1 MDVADVAH
9 VLAAF
14 DDVEDLLDQEE
25 SGAAAGALAASPCI
39 VTANDRAL
47 LALATP
53 APARAPQI
61 RGRARQRPCAA
72 GSGPLAATPSSSG
85 EGFVSLAAS
94 ASSGMTDSS
103 EKALAPALAFLR
115 NPRNRLSMS
124 PLNISPTVRS
134 SSSPAEFS
142 SVLQRPSS
150 VGASES
156 TNAMDSPS
164 TSSLRSDSR
173 AVPSTDSTSLSS
185 RLAKIGF
192 VHKKTKLKKKKK
204 LIASSP
210 TADSA
215 PNSDEQTAASTPTGQ
230 KSKAHSFTPYAQL
243 ESSCGGNL
251 GVLLSSK
258 KANGVA
264 KKEEPSAKDDGSHPQ
279 DSANMNQ
286 KMKKKK
292 KKRMFGTE
300 RDNNCT
306 SSRNVPHSWNAK
318 LTEEQVKETF

>member
-1 MDVADVAH
+1 MDVAH

-14 DDVEDLLDQEE
+14 EDVENLLDQEE
-25 SGAAAGALAASPCI
+25 SGAAAGALSASPCI

-72 GSGPLAATPSSSG
+72 GSGTLASTPSSSG
-85 EGFVSLAAS
+85 EGFVSLAANTT
-94 ASSGMTDSS
+94 SGMTDSS

-124 PLNISPTVRS
+124 PLNPPTVRS

-142 SVLQRPSS
+142 SVLPRSSS
-150 VGASES
+150 VSAPES
-156 TNAMDSPS
+156 TNAVDSPS
-164 TSSLRSDSR
+164 TSSLRSKAR
-173 AVPSTDSTSLSS
+173 APPAADSTSLSS

-204 LIASSP
+204 LDVSGLAS
-210 TADSA
+210 DSA
-215 PNSDEQTAASTPTGQ
+215 PNSDEQPAASTPPGQ
-230 KSKAHSFTPYAQL
+230 KSRAHSFTPYAQL

-251 GVLLSSK
+251 GILLSSK
-258 KANGVA
+258 KGNGDT
-264 KKEEPSAKDDGSHPQ
+264 KKDGPSAKDGGSHPQ
-279 DSANMNQ
+279 KLANMNR
-286 KMKKKK
+286 KKK

-306 SSRNVPHSWNAK
+306 SSRNVPHNCNAK